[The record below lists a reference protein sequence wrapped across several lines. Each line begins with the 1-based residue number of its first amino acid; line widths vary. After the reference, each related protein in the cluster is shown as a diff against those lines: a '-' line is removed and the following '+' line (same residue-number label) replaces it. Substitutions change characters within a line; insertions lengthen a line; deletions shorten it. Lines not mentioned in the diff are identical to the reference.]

1 MSDSFWPHGRQ
12 PARLLC
18 PWDSL
23 GKNSGVGCHSLLQG
37 IPWPQDQTWV
47 YSLLKFMSIES
58 VMPSNHL
65 ILYRPLLLL
74 LQSFPASESF
84 LMSWLFTS
92 GGQSIG
98 ASVSAPI
105 LPMNIQGWFSL
116 RLTGLPCGP
125 RDSQESSPIPQ
136 FKSIS
141 SLAFS
146 FLYSPT
152 LTSIH
157 DYWKNHSFDQMDL
170 CLHTSSIIILRGSK
184 CQGIKYWIKS

>member
-1 MSDSFWPHGRQ
+1 MLAIELSEQITRENTNNLIALQLLSHVQHIEIQRTAVCKASLSFTISRG
-12 PARLLC
+12 LFKL
-18 PWDSL
+18 
-23 GKNSGVGCHSLLQG
+23 
-37 IPWPQDQTWV
+37 
-47 YSLLKFMSIES
+47 MSIES

-65 ILYRPLLLL
+65 ILYHPLLLL

-141 SLAFS
+141 SLALTL
-146 FLYSPT
+146 LYGPT
-152 LTSIH
+152 HISIH
-157 DYWKNHSFDQMDL
+157 NYCKNHSFDSTDF
-170 CLHTSSIIILRGSK
+170 
-184 CQGIKYWIKS
+184 CQQSNVSTFNYFGKG